1 LLLNASHSA
10 AERLI
15 GINRGGKQTAD
26 LSMGWTDPYVI
37 GAVLLGAALRLVRL
51 DYAPLWF
58 DETITA
64 EHVSGTL
71 GEMMRA
77 LFDGR
82 ENSLPAYLLL
92 IKAWTAVVGASVWTL
107 RVPSV
112 LLSCVAILL
121 TSAFARSLAGVRA
134 ARWTAALVAIS
145 PYFIHH
151 AQEARM
157 YAMVA
162 ALAAASLLLLSR
174 YLYDGR
180 QHLGVTF
187 VLVNLALLATH
198 YYAVFLVASQVM
210 VLMLLRRHALRSW
223 LPAASALCIGV
234 LIILLAALLVA
245 ARDAGADYN
254 LGPLAFPG
262 LVWSMLAGYALL
274 PSSAELHAGGVKTAL
289 SFLPVAVLGASAL
302 VVVGLA
308 GLRAMSRDAR
318 ILSVTILLMC
328 TVAPF
333 IAAAMMNIGVNP
345 RYAMPAAPVL
355 VTLIACGA
363 PRFPAQWLRSAATFT
378 LVATMAFATGLHLR
392 DPGHGREDISAAG
405 QWLDANVVP
414 SEEIMVT
421 SSEMAHLARFHWP
434 QRRFTVF
441 PPHGTL
447 ATQENADALAA
458 TVELPPA
465 SSRLIYLF
473 GREWLSDPQGLLRQ
487 ALLKRY
493 EQCPSVEL
501 RGISILCL
509 TGSALGAESRSQ

>member
-1 LLLNASHSA
+1 
-10 AERLI
+10 
-15 GINRGGKQTAD
+15 
-26 LSMGWTDPYVI
+26 
-37 GAVLLGAALRLVRL
+37 LR
-51 DYAPLWF
+51 
-58 DETITA
+58 
-64 EHVSGTL
+64 
-71 GEMMRA
+71 
-77 LFDGR
+77 
-82 ENSLPAYLLL
+82 
-92 IKAWTAVVGASVWTL
+92 AW
-107 RVPSV
+107 P
-112 LLSCVAILL
+112 
-121 TSAFARSLAGVRA
+121 GVRA

-363 PRFPAQWLRSAATFT
+363 PGSRRSGCARRLPSPWWRRWLLRRVFT
-378 LVATMAFATGLHLR
+378 FATRVMGGRIFPLPDNGSMRTSCRARKLWSPQAKWPTS
-392 DPGHGREDISAAG
+392 PGSIGRS
-405 QWLDANVVP
+405 VV
-414 SEEIMVT
+414 
-421 SSEMAHLARFHWP
+421 
-434 QRRFTVF
+434 
-441 PPHGTL
+441 
-447 ATQENADALAA
+447 
-458 TVELPPA
+458 
-465 SSRLIYLF
+465 SR
-473 GREWLSDPQGLLRQ
+473 
-487 ALLKRY
+487 
-493 EQCPSVEL
+493 C
-501 RGISILCL
+501 
-509 TGSALGAESRSQ
+509 SRHTEP